1 MSQLAAEC
9 RQRIAQ
15 RIAYQ
20 MDIGGV
26 RTKDEREIVRR
37 VVAGY
42 ARGKKPRLK
51 LILKAA

>member
-1 MSQLAAEC
+1 MTAQLAAEC

-26 RTKDEREIVRR
+26 RTKDEREIVKR
-37 VVAGY
+37 VIAG
-42 ARGKKPRLK
+42 RVKKPHLK